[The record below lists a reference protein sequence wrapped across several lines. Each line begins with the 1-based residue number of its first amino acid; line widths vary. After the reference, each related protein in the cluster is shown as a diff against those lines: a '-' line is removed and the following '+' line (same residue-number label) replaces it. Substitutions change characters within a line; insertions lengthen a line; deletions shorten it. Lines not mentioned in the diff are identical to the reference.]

1 MFVERVH
8 RARTGAHFYP
18 SIRVSDGRVPM
29 QFLEHIADLRARL
42 IPATQKTVGRHYH
55 LLGELPESK
64 LILLLIQDF
73 LAPFLDEGGIL
84 DLFPPVWFLSN
95 RIREGAHLHF
105 NDLTIARLSCQTK
118 KPQ

>member
-1 MFVERVH
+1 
-8 RARTGAHFYP
+8 
-18 SIRVSDGRVPM
+18 M